1 MVERYIKY
9 YETYKTQTDPQQL
22 CQCLLDLDLVD
33 RYPQYKTLCNY
44 MLLEGLC
51 YDVSVG
57 S

>member
-9 YETYKTQTDPQQL
+9 YETYKTQTDAQQL

-44 MLLEGLC
+44 MLLEGCC
-51 YDVSVG
+51 YDVG
-57 S
+57 YII